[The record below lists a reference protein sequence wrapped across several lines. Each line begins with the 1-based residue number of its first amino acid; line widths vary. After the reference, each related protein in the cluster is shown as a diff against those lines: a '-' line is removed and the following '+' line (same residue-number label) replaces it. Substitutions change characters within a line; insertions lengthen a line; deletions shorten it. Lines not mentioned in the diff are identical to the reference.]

1 MTCWLWV
8 LSLQF
13 LLLPAALPPAGG
25 CPARCECTAQTRA
38 VACPRRRLTAVP
50 DGIPAET
57 RLLELS
63 RNRIRCL
70 NPGDLAALPLLEE
83 LDLSENVIAHVE
95 PAATARA
102 APPR

>member
-70 NPGDLAALPLLEE
+70 NPGDSTVFQALCLS
-83 LDLSENVIAHVE
+83 DLN
-95 PAATARA
+95 P
-102 APPR
+102 